1 MLNDKPCILI
11 VDDEAKIVRALGD
24 YFKANRFEVISAYDG
39 EEAVNIYYEN
49 FNSVDIII
57 LDVMMPKLNGFD
69 VLKEL
74 RENGQ
79 LVPIIMLTA
88 KSEEYDQIKGLTFG
102 ADDYISKP
110 ISPTLL
116 LARTEA
122 VLRRVGK
129 VHANDIVSGDITLS
143 QSNRSVTDCGKL
155 IDLTKKEFDLLCY
168 LMQNSKIT
176 LSRDRILDYVWG
188 YDYEGDTRTVDTH
201 IKQLRAKLESG
212 ERIKTVYKVGY
223 KFE

>member
-24 YFKANRFEVISAYDG
+24 YFKANRFEVIAAYDG
-39 EEAVNIYYEN
+39 EEAVNIYYDN
-49 FNSVDIII
+49 INSVDIII

-69 VLKEL
+69 VLKTL
-74 RENGQ
+74 REDAQ

-102 ADDYISKP
+102 ADDYIPKP

-122 VLRRVGK
+122 VLRRAGK

-143 QSNRSVTDCGKL
+143 QANRSVTDCGRL

-201 IKQLRAKLESG
+201 IKQLRAKLDSG

>member
-11 VDDEAKIVRALGD
+11 VDDEAKIVRVLGD

-69 VLKEL
+69 VLKKL

-122 VLRRVGK
+122 VLRRAGK
-129 VHANDIVSGDITLS
+129 MHANDIVSGDITLS

-176 LSRDRILDYVWG
+176 LPRDRILDYVWG

-201 IKQLRAKLESG
+201 IKQLRAKLKSG

>member
-122 VLRRVGK
+122 VLRRAGK

-168 LMQNSKIT
+168 LMQNSKFT

-201 IKQLRAKLESG
+201 IKQLRAKLKSG

>member
-11 VDDEAKIVRALGD
+11 VDDEVKIVRALGD
-24 YFKANRFEVISAYDG
+24 YFKANRFEVIAAYDG
-39 EEAVNIYYEN
+39 EEAVNTFYEN
-49 FNSVDIII
+49 INSVDIII
-57 LDVMMPKLNGFD
+57 LDVMMPGLNGFD
-69 VLKEL
+69 VLKTL
-74 RENGQ
+74 REDSQ

-88 KSEEYDQIKGLTFG
+88 KSEEYDQIKGLSFG
-102 ADDYISKP
+102 ADDYIPKP

-122 VLRRVGK
+122 VLRRAGK

-143 QSNRSVTDCGKL
+143 QSNRSVTDCGRL

-201 IKQLRAKLESG
+201 IKQLRSKLESG

>member
-1 MLNDKPCILI
+1 MLNDKLSILL
-11 VDDEAKIVRALGD
+11 VDDEEKIVRALGD
-24 YFKANRFEVISAYDG
+24 YYSARKYEVLKAYDG
-39 EEAVNIYYEN
+39 EEAIDVYYKNI
-49 FNSVDIII
+49 NSIDLII

-69 VLKEL
+69 VLKKL
-74 RENGQ
+74 RDDEQ

-122 VLRRVGK
+122 VLRRTGK
-129 VHANDIVSGDITLS
+129 GSTTDIVSENIVI
-143 QSNRSVTDCGKL
+143 NRTNHTVTDCGEN

-168 LMQNSKIT
+168 LILNSKIT
-176 LSRDRILDYVWG
+176 LSRDRLLDCVWG

-201 IKQLRAKLESG
+201 IKQLRSKLKSG

>member
-11 VDDEAKIVRALGD
+11 VDDEVKIVRALGD
-24 YFKANRFEVISAYDG
+24 YFKANRFEIVKAYDG
-39 EEAVNIYYEN
+39 EEAINIYYEN
-49 FNSVDIII
+49 INSVDIII

-69 VLKEL
+69 VLKAL
-74 RENGQ
+74 REDGQ

-102 ADDYISKP
+102 ADDYIPKP

-122 VLRRVGK
+122 VLRRAGK
-129 VHANDIVSGDITLS
+129 VHANDIVSGEITLS